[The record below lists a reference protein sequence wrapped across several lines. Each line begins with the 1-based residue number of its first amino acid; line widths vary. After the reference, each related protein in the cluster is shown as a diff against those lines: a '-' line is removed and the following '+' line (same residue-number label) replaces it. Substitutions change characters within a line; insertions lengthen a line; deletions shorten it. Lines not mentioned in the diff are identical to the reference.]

1 MLPSLVP
8 PPSWAGE
15 FFGSY
20 MVKLGLQIIVCVC
33 VCVCMC
39 VHARREHVPGII
51 NLLSS
56 LGRLWVSCHHCF
68 IVWGHVSCFCCMVL
82 LLSKPAWFCG

>member
-1 MLPSLVP
+1 MFPALVP

-33 VCVCMC
+33 VCACMC
-39 VHARREHVPGII
+39 AHACREHVPGIT

-56 LGRLWVSCHHCF
+56 LGRLRASCHPCF
-68 IVWGHVSCFCCMVL
+68 IVLGVCLML
-82 LLSKPAWFCG
+82 LLHGSVVKQACFLE